1 MTNLLN
7 GAGMT
12 VLPTRKKKKT
22 KQDARKIPYTKTN
35 AKKIRDLN
43 VKEKTLKLLEENI
56 GRFLK
61 DLVILKGF

>member
-12 VLPTRKKKKT
+12 VLPTRKKKT
-22 KQDARKIPYTKTN
+22 KQDAYKIPYTKTN

-43 VKEKTLKLLEENI
+43 VKEKTLKLLEKNI